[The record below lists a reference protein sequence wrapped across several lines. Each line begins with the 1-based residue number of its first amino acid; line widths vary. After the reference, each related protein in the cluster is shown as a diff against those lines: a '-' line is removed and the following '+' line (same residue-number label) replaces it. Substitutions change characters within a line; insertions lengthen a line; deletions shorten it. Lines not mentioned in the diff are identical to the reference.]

1 MTKPL
6 ISVIVPVH
14 NAERYI
20 ARCMESILAQ
30 DYENY
35 EIVAV
40 VDNSDDASLGIL
52 KAYQK
57 ADKRVKIT
65 EKKIGN
71 PGGARNAGLDN
82 AKGDL
87 IMFVDA
93 DDALYDDALSYLC
106 GVLEKTKSDVV
117 IGAYSGEEILEQ
129 PKKEQKVLDAH
140 DAKIDMMYQKISSAP
155 WAKLYRASVIGKT
168 RFPKYMMAEDALFN
182 YVVFSAAKKIV
193 VDNHLCYRY
202 IENERGLVLK
212 PFNPARMDGLKAV
225 AEMEK
230 IATKAEE
237 PEDILE
243 AIHCS
248 YFFNAFSSLCNMNDS
263 KTGKKDYEKE
273 YNELSEYVKKYAPV
287 VVKSK
292 NATKRQKRY
301 ARSIKRSV
309 SGTLRAMKMVK
320 KLRG

>member
-129 PKKEQKVLDAH
+129 PKKEKKVLDAH

-182 YVVFSAAKKIV
+182 YAVFSAAKKIV
-193 VDNHLCYRY
+193 VEFE
-202 IENERGLVLK
+202 ENGLAKGLAAISV
-212 PFNPARMDGLKAV
+212 DGKMVDTPVYLNAL
-225 AEMEK
+225 
-230 IATKAEE
+230 
-237 PEDILE
+237 DIV
-243 AIHCS
+243 
-248 YFFNAFSSLCNMNDS
+248 NRQ
-263 KTGKKDYEKE
+263 KE
-273 YNELSEYVKKYAPV
+273 IDA
-287 VVKSK
+287 K
-292 NATKRQKRY
+292 NADREQ
-301 ARSIKRSV
+301 AQQ
-309 SGTLRAMKMVK
+309 
-320 KLRG
+320 